1 VKKRSRS
8 KWEDHMKGHG
18 MTATGP
24 VVALVNMD
32 MGLWVPCGRAVKNY
46 QLLKTES
53 DPWNLI

>member
-1 VKKRSRS
+1 
-8 KWEDHMKGHG
+8 MKGHG